1 MVLYT
6 CNICFKEFD
15 RKSNYT
21 RHINKKNKCKKFPCN
36 KNKKV
41 NIRKIFDKTA
51 PKLVHNIYNIKCEF
65 CNKSFTRKSSLSR
78 HYNRCKIKK
87 NQDEDK
93 KKKDY
98 YDLIMKKLE
107 NLDEIIKDIQENLID
122 SVKAKDVKDIIKIL
136 KNQIKCNRSEIIKF
150 KYKV

>member
-1 MVLYT
+1 MVLYK
-6 CNICFKEFD
+6 CKICSKTFN
-15 RKSNYT
+15 RKSSYDNHMKRKKPCVPLNST
-21 RHINKKNKCKKFPCN
+21 NFNLKKKINNPLNRAVSQKKEQK
-36 KNKKV
+36 
-41 NIRKIFDKTA
+41 D
-51 PKLVHNIYNIKCEF
+51 YKCEY
-65 CNKSFTRKSSLSR
+65 CNKSFTKKYNLNR
-78 HYNRCKIKK
+78 HLDTCKIKK
-87 NQDEDK
+87 NQEEDK

-107 NLDEIIKDIQENLID
+107 NQDEIIKDIQENLID